1 MADSLSSHPSRL
13 ALFEQRF
20 DRMLEPTRNFKPT
33 VWLFTIAT
41 ALGDFG
47 MLWHIV
53 GIVRAIADT
62 SRVKQALI
70 LSVLMGVESLIL
82 NQGIKRF
89 FKRERPTVKGDSRF
103 KIRKPRTSSF
113 PSGHASSAFFAAV
126 VLTRWSSGPA
136 IALWFSFAV
145 IVAVSRVAVRIHH
158 ASDIFAG
165 ALIGTIMGLLAHFA
179 ISFF

>member
-1 MADSLSSHPSRL
+1 MSDSPASRL
-13 ALFEQRF
+13 AKFESRF
-20 DRMLEPTRNFKPT
+20 DQLLEPTRNFKPT
-33 VWLFTIAT
+33 ILLFTLAT

-53 GIVRAIADT
+53 GIVRVIADT
-62 SRVKQALI
+62 SRVYQALI
-70 LSVLMGVESLIL
+70 LSSLMGIESLIL

-89 FKRERPTVKGDSRF
+89 FKRARPTVKGDPRF

-126 VLTRWSSGPA
+126 VLSRWSSGPA
-136 IALWFSFAV
+136 IAVWFSFAV
-145 IVAVSRVAVRIHH
+145 IVALSRVAVRIHH
-158 ASDIFAG
+158 ASDIFIG
-165 ALIGTIMGLLAHFA
+165 AIIGTLMGIIAQLA

>member
-1 MADSLSSHPSRL
+1 MSDSLSSRL
-13 ALFEQRF
+13 TAFDARF
-20 DRMLEPTRNFKPT
+20 DRLLEPTRNFKPT
-33 VWLFTIAT
+33 IWLFTTAT

-53 GIVRAIADT
+53 GIVRAVADN
-62 SRVKQALI
+62 SRAKQALI
-70 LSVLMGVESLIL
+70 LSALMGVESLLL

-136 IALWFSFAV
+136 IATWFAFAV
-145 IVAVSRVAVRIHH
+145 IVATSRVAVRIHH
-158 ASDIFAG
+158 ATDILAG
-165 ALIGTIMGLLAHFA
+165 ALIGTAMGLLAHFA
-179 ISFF
+179 ISLF

>member
-1 MADSLSSHPSRL
+1 MTSSRSSRL
-13 ALFEQRF
+13 TAFDTWF
-20 DRMLEPTRNFKPT
+20 DRLLEPTRNFKPT
-33 VWLFTIAT
+33 VWLFTAAT

-47 MLWHIV
+47 ILWHLV
-53 GIVRAIADT
+53 GIVRAVADT

-70 LSVLMGVESLIL
+70 LSALMGVESLLL
-82 NQGIKRF
+82 NQGIKPF

-136 IALWFSFAV
+136 IAAWFVFAV
-145 IVAVSRVAVRIHH
+145 IVATSRVAVRIHH
-158 ASDIFAG
+158 ATDIFAG
-165 ALIGTIMGLLAHFA
+165 ALIGTTMGLLAQLA
-179 ISFF
+179 ISLF

>member
-1 MADSLSSHPSRL
+1 MSDSRSSRL
-13 ALFEQRF
+13 TAFDTRF
-20 DRMLEPTRNFKPT
+20 DRLLEPTRNFKPT
-33 VWLFTIAT
+33 VWLFTAAT

-53 GIVRAIADT
+53 GIVRAVADN
-62 SRVKQALI
+62 SRLKQALI
-70 LSVLMGVESLIL
+70 LSALIGVESLLL

-103 KIRKPRTSSF
+103 KIRKPHTSSF

-126 VLTRWSSGPA
+126 VLTRWSSWPA

-145 IVAVSRVAVRIHH
+145 IVATSRIAVRIHH
-158 ASDIFAG
+158 ATDIFAG
-165 ALIGTIMGLLAHFA
+165 ALIGTAMGLLAHLA

>member
-1 MADSLSSHPSRL
+1 MTSSRSSRL
-13 ALFEQRF
+13 TAFDTWF
-20 DRMLEPTRNFKPT
+20 DRLLEPTRNFKPT
-33 VWLFTIAT
+33 VWLFTAAT

-47 MLWHIV
+47 ILWHLV
-53 GIVRAIADT
+53 GIVRAVADT

-70 LSVLMGVESLIL
+70 LSALMGVESLLL
-82 NQGIKRF
+82 NQGIKPF

-136 IALWFSFAV
+136 IAAWFVFAV
-145 IVAVSRVAVRIHH
+145 IVATSRVAVRIHH
-158 ASDIFAG
+158 ATDIFAG
-165 ALIGTIMGLLAHFA
+165 ALIGTTMGLLAHLA
-179 ISFF
+179 ISLF

>member
-1 MADSLSSHPSRL
+1 MTSSRSSRL
-13 ALFEQRF
+13 TAFDTWF
-20 DRMLEPTRNFKPT
+20 DRLLEPTRNFKPT
-33 VWLFTIAT
+33 VWLFTAAT

-47 MLWHIV
+47 ILWHLV
-53 GIVRAIADT
+53 GIVRAVADT

-70 LSVLMGVESLIL
+70 LSALMGVESLLL
-82 NQGIKRF
+82 NQGIKPF

-136 IALWFSFAV
+136 IAAWFVFAV
-145 IVAVSRVAVRIHH
+145 IVATSRVAVRIHH
-158 ASDIFAG
+158 ATDIFAG
-165 ALIGTIMGLLAHFA
+165 ALIGTAMGLLAHLA
-179 ISFF
+179 ISLV

>member
-1 MADSLSSHPSRL
+1 MSDSRSSRL
-13 ALFEQRF
+13 DAFDARF
-20 DRMLEPTRNFKPT
+20 DRLLEPTRNFKPT
-33 VWLFTIAT
+33 IWLFTTAT

-53 GIVRAIADT
+53 GIVRAVTDN
-62 SRVKQALI
+62 SRLKQALI
-70 LSVLMGVESLIL
+70 LSALMGVESLLL
-82 NQGIKRF
+82 NQGIKKF
-89 FKRERPTVKGDSRF
+89 FKRERPTIKGDSRF

-126 VLTRWSSGPA
+126 VLTRWSSWPA

-145 IVAVSRVAVRIHH
+145 IVATSRIAVRIHH
-158 ASDIFAG
+158 ATDIFAG
-165 ALIGTIMGLLAHFA
+165 ALIGTAMGLLAHLA

>member
-1 MADSLSSHPSRL
+1 MSDSRSSRL
-13 ALFEQRF
+13 TAFDTRF
-20 DRMLEPTRNFKPT
+20 DRLLEPTRNFKPT
-33 VWLFTIAT
+33 VWLFTTAT

-47 MLWHIV
+47 ILWHVI
-53 GIVRAIADT
+53 GIVRAVADN

-70 LSVLMGVESLIL
+70 LSALMGVESLLL
-82 NQGIKRF
+82 NQGIKPF

-136 IALWFSFAV
+136 IATWFAFAV
-145 IVAVSRVAVRIHH
+145 IVATSRVAVRIHH
-158 ASDIFAG
+158 ATDIFAG
-165 ALIGTIMGLLAHFA
+165 ALIGTAMGLIAHFA

>member
-1 MADSLSSHPSRL
+1 MSDSRSSRL
-13 ALFEQRF
+13 DAFDARF
-20 DRMLEPTRNFKPT
+20 DRLLEPTRNFKPT
-33 VWLFTIAT
+33 IWLFTTAT

-53 GIVRAIADT
+53 GIVRAVADN
-62 SRVKQALI
+62 SRLKQALI
-70 LSVLMGVESLIL
+70 LSALMGVESLLL
-82 NQGIKRF
+82 NQGIKKF
-89 FKRERPTVKGDSRF
+89 FKRERPTIKGDSRF

-126 VLTRWSSGPA
+126 VLTRWSSWPA

-145 IVAVSRVAVRIHH
+145 IVATSRIAVRIHH
-158 ASDIFAG
+158 ATDIFAG
-165 ALIGTIMGLLAHFA
+165 ALIGTAMGLLAHLA

>member
-1 MADSLSSHPSRL
+1 MTSSPSSRL
-13 ALFEQRF
+13 TAFDTWF
-20 DRMLEPTRNFKPT
+20 DRLLEPTRNFKPT
-33 VWLFTIAT
+33 VWLFTAAT

-47 MLWHIV
+47 ILWHLV
-53 GIVRAIADT
+53 GIVRAVADT

-70 LSVLMGVESLIL
+70 LSALMGVESLLL
-82 NQGIKRF
+82 NQGIKPF

-136 IALWFSFAV
+136 IAAWFVFAV
-145 IVAVSRVAVRIHH
+145 IVATSRVAVRIHH
-158 ASDIFAG
+158 ATDIFAG
-165 ALIGTIMGLLAHFA
+165 ALIGTTMGLLAHLA
-179 ISFF
+179 ISLF

>member
-1 MADSLSSHPSRL
+1 MSDSRSSRL
-13 ALFEQRF
+13 TAFDTRF
-20 DRMLEPTRNFKPT
+20 DRLLEPTRNFKPT
-33 VWLFTIAT
+33 VWLFTAAT

-53 GIVRAIADT
+53 GIVRAVADY

-70 LSVLMGVESLIL
+70 LSALMGVESLVL

-103 KIRKPRTSSF
+103 KIRKPHTSSF

-136 IALWFSFAV
+136 IATWFAFAV
-145 IVAVSRVAVRIHH
+145 IVATSRVAVRIHH
-158 ASDIFAG
+158 ATDIFAG
-165 ALIGTIMGLLAHFA
+165 ALVGTAMGLLAHLA

>member
-1 MADSLSSHPSRL
+1 MTSSRSSRL
-13 ALFEQRF
+13 TAFDTWF
-20 DRMLEPTRNFKPT
+20 DRLLEPTRNFKPT
-33 VWLFTIAT
+33 VWLFTAAT

-47 MLWHIV
+47 ILWHLV
-53 GIVRAIADT
+53 GIIRAVADT

-70 LSVLMGVESLIL
+70 LSALMGVESLLL
-82 NQGIKRF
+82 NQGIKPF

-136 IALWFSFAV
+136 IAAWFVFAV
-145 IVAVSRVAVRIHH
+145 IVATSRVAVRIHH
-158 ASDIFAG
+158 ATDIFAG
-165 ALIGTIMGLLAHFA
+165 ALIGTTMGLLAHLLLS
-179 ISFF
+179 IS

>member
-1 MADSLSSHPSRL
+1 MSDSRSSRL
-13 ALFEQRF
+13 TAFDTRF
-20 DRMLEPTRNFKPT
+20 DRLLEPTRNFKPT
-33 VWLFTIAT
+33 VWLFTAAT

-53 GIVRAIADT
+53 GIVRAVADN

-70 LSVLMGVESLIL
+70 LSALMGVESLVL

-103 KIRKPRTSSF
+103 KIRKPHTSSF

-126 VLTRWSSGPA
+126 VLTRWSSWPA

-145 IVAVSRVAVRIHH
+145 IVATSRIAVRIHH
-158 ASDIFAG
+158 ATDIFAG
-165 ALIGTIMGLLAHFA
+165 ALIGTAMGLLAHLA

>member
-1 MADSLSSHPSRL
+1 MNHPKPSRFTL
-13 ALFEQRF
+13 LDAKL
-20 DRMLEPTRNFKPT
+20 DRLLEPTRNFKPT
-33 VWLFTIAT
+33 IWLFTAAT

-47 MLWHIV
+47 ILWHVI
-53 GIVRAIADT
+53 GIIRAVADT

-70 LSVLMGVESLIL
+70 LSALMGVESLLL
-82 NQGIKRF
+82 NQGIKPF

-126 VLTRWSSGPA
+126 VLTGWSTGPT
-136 IALWFSFAV
+136 IALWFGLATV
-145 IVAVSRVAVRIHH
+145 VALSRVAVRIHH

-165 ALIGTIMGLLAHFA
+165 ALIGTLMGLLARLA
-179 ISFF
+179 ISLF

>member
-1 MADSLSSHPSRL
+1 MSDSRSSRLTAFDTRFDSL
-13 ALFEQRF
+13 
-20 DRMLEPTRNFKPT
+20 LEPTRNFKPT
-33 VWLFTIAT
+33 VWLFTAAT

-53 GIVRAIADT
+53 GIVRAVADN

-70 LSVLMGVESLIL
+70 LSALMGVESLVL

-103 KIRKPRTSSF
+103 KIRKPHTSSF

-136 IALWFSFAV
+136 IATWFAFAV
-145 IVAVSRVAVRIHH
+145 IVATSRVAVRIHH
-158 ASDIFAG
+158 ATDIFAG
-165 ALIGTIMGLLAHFA
+165 ALVGTAMGLLAHLA

>member
-1 MADSLSSHPSRL
+1 MTSSRSSRL
-13 ALFEQRF
+13 TAFDTWF
-20 DRMLEPTRNFKPT
+20 DRLLEPTRNFKPT
-33 VWLFTIAT
+33 VWLFTAAT

-47 MLWHIV
+47 ILWHLV
-53 GIVRAIADT
+53 GIIRAVADT

-70 LSVLMGVESLIL
+70 LSALMGVESLLL
-82 NQGIKRF
+82 NQGIKPF

-136 IALWFSFAV
+136 IAAWFVFAV
-145 IVAVSRVAVRIHH
+145 IVATSRVAVRIHH
-158 ASDIFAG
+158 ATDIFAG
-165 ALIGTIMGLLAHFA
+165 ALIGTTMGLLAHLA
-179 ISFF
+179 ISLF

>member
-1 MADSLSSHPSRL
+1 MSDSRSSRL
-13 ALFEQRF
+13 TAFDTRF
-20 DRMLEPTRNFKPT
+20 DRLLEPTRNFKPT
-33 VWLFTIAT
+33 VWLFTTAT

-53 GIVRAIADT
+53 GIVRAVADY
-62 SRVKQALI
+62 SRVKQARI
-70 LSVLMGVESLIL
+70 LSALMGVESLVL

-103 KIRKPRTSSF
+103 KIRKPHTSSF

-136 IALWFSFAV
+136 IATWFAFAV
-145 IVAVSRVAVRIHH
+145 IVATSRVAVRIHH
-158 ASDIFAG
+158 ATDIFAG
-165 ALIGTIMGLLAHFA
+165 ALVGTAMGLLAHLA

>member
-1 MADSLSSHPSRL
+1 MSDSRSSRL
-13 ALFEQRF
+13 TAFDTRF
-20 DRMLEPTRNFKPT
+20 DRLLEPTRNFKPT
-33 VWLFTIAT
+33 VWLFTTAT

-53 GIVRAIADT
+53 GIVRAVADN

-70 LSVLMGVESLIL
+70 LSALMGVESLVL

-103 KIRKPRTSSF
+103 KIRKPHTSSF

-136 IALWFSFAV
+136 IATWFAFAV
-145 IVAVSRVAVRIHH
+145 IVATSRVAVRIHH
-158 ASDIFAG
+158 ATDIFAG
-165 ALIGTIMGLLAHFA
+165 ALVGTAMGLLAHLA

>member
-1 MADSLSSHPSRL
+1 MSDSRSSRL
-13 ALFEQRF
+13 TAFDTRF
-20 DRMLEPTRNFKPT
+20 DRLLEPTRNFKPT
-33 VWLFTIAT
+33 VWLFTAAT

-53 GIVRAIADT
+53 GIVRAVADN

-70 LSVLMGVESLIL
+70 LSALMGVESLVL

-103 KIRKPRTSSF
+103 KIRKPHTSSF

-136 IALWFSFAV
+136 IATWFAFAV
-145 IVAVSRVAVRIHH
+145 IVATSRVAVRIHH
-158 ASDIFAG
+158 ATDIFAG
-165 ALIGTIMGLLAHFA
+165 ALVGTAMGLLAHLA